1 VGILLGAYELN
12 ALMKKRKYKYYT
24 LLATLDIQI
33 LIYFKSKKPI
43 KAYLKMSLTLTKGRI
58 VALRPFVLSHIYK
71 ALRECQTRC
80 ENHLLIM
87 EDINYKVL

>member
-1 VGILLGAYELN
+1 MGLLIGAYEFN
-12 ALMKKRKYKYYT
+12 ALMKKGKYKYYT

-43 KAYLKMSLTLTKGRI
+43 KAYLKMALTLTKGKI

-71 ALRECQTRC
+71 VLGECQTRC